1 MSNPVNVGEIKI
13 WAVTGIA
20 GCIVSNLWI
29 FAEDGF
35 QLFGILIGSIIAIF
49 LFIYGVGC
57 TEFIDRPKEV
67 EVTDSGIILYRKLG
81 RKPLFI
87 PWAGICKLNYG
98 ILKPSEVGWHNID
111 SYLFISKKK
120 CMPII
125 RPIAEEIRER
135 YKGEFGHYP
144 PNAGWGGELFGK
156 Q

>member
-1 MSNPVNVGEIKI
+1 MSNPVNVREIKL
-13 WAVTGIA
+13 WASAGIA
-20 GCIVSNLWI
+20 IFIFSNLWI

-35 QLFGILIGSIIAIF
+35 QLFGIFIGSIIAIF
-49 LFIYGVGC
+49 LFIYGVGYS
-57 TEFIDRPKEV
+57 ELIDRPKEV

-81 RKPLFI
+81 RKPFFI

-98 ILKPSEVGWHNID
+98 ILKPSEVGWHNMD

-120 CMPII
+120 SMPII

-144 PNAGWGGELFGK
+144 SNAAWGGELFDK